1 MFKLPSLT
9 ELFFGKGVDPTTYAP
24 SYLSGKSKKPKV
36 KWTSERGIG
45 IEDDEEILTKVK
57 KKANK
62 LKGPSKSK
70 GDY

>member
-9 ELFFGKGVDPTTYAP
+9 ELFFGKGVDPTP
-24 SYLSGKSKKPKV
+24 SPPPSSSANSKKPKV